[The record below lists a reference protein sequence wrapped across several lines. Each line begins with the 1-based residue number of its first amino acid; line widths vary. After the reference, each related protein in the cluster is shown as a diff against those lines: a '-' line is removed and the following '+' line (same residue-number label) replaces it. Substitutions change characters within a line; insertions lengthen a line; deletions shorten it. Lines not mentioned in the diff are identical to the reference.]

1 MVSNKLRNTGRIQT
15 REMPLP
21 QRLRRSFGQHR
32 VRDPVNS
39 ISIHRRRKNGSI
51 RLLSFACCDEI
62 VGACATSGGKPD
74 PAARSTD
81 PQMVLNQT
89 WQWVSTITPVEKI
102 TVPNPERYTILL
114 TDEGKVQARFDC
126 NRGGG
131 NYKISEGKLSFGPLI
146 STRMACPPDSLDNKL
161 MKDLQRVSS
170 FFLQDGNLYL
180 ELPLDSGTMR
190 FRPAP

>member
-1 MVSNKLRNTGRIQT
+1 MNQLVSIVLLSMVIVACAA
-15 REMPLP
+15 
-21 QRLRRSFGQHR
+21 GQH
-32 VRDPVNS
+32 
-39 ISIHRRRKNGSI
+39 
-51 RLLSFACCDEI
+51 A
-62 VGACATSGGKPD
+62 
-74 PAARSTD
+74 PAARCRDS
-81 PQMVLNQT
+81 QSVLNKT
-89 WQWVSTITPVEKI
+89 WQWESTTTPVEKI